1 MKILIVLVLGCA
13 FIILC
18 ALMRSASRADEKWE
32 EITQKKSTPDGGEQN
47 VG

>member
-1 MKILIVLVLGCA
+1 MKIAIMILLGCA
-13 FIILC
+13 FIILY
-18 ALMRSASRADEKWE
+18 ALMRSASWADEKWE

>member
-13 FIILC
+13 FIILY
-18 ALMRSASRADEKWE
+18 ALMSSASWADEKWE
-32 EITQKKSTPDGGEQN
+32 AITQKKSTPDGGEQN